1 MSDALTQLISQAIS
15 RGVRV
20 PPAAAASVRKG
31 LAGYGSAIS
40 DKTRQEFL
48 DRFLDG
54 LKSIVKPEQ
63 VQRAGEEH
71 TVTEGDSPSTLES
84 DLSALLNKFGNGE
97 NIAEELNLGFKMD
110 VAVNVMRG
118 GARFLADNFDQAEL
132 DEMPAWE
139 LRRVYDRD
147 VPRGFKQGPKGTLIP
162 VPNDAWDD
170 DDGRWVKAC
179 EAAGDDDAL
188 RVFRETGRMVALKS
202 SGVWQALGDG
212 AGGYDDTLGNPY
224 PPFAF
229 NSGYD
234 CDGVPRKETEELG
247 LMDQGE
253 KAGRTDFD
261 FTSLFALPE

>member
-1 MSDALTQLISQAIS
+1 MSDALTEIIHQAMA

-20 PPAAAASVRKG
+20 PPAAVSSVRNG
-31 LAGYGSAIS
+31 LDSYGTAI
-40 DKTRQEFL
+40 DAKTKQEFL

-54 LKSIVKPEQ
+54 LKSIVKPAQVARPGAEQ
-63 VQRAGEEH
+63 

-84 DLSALLNKFGNGE
+84 DLGALLKKFSSGPQ
-97 NIAEELNLGFKMD
+97 IAEELNLGFKVD
-110 VAVNVMRG
+110 VATDVMRG
-118 GARFLADNFDQAEL
+118 GARFLADNYDQAEL

-147 VPRGFKQGPKGTLIP
+147 VPRGFKRGPKGTLIP
-162 VPNDAWDD
+162 VPDDAWDD
-170 DDGRWVKAC
+170 DNGRWVKAC

-188 RVFRETGRMVALKS
+188 RVFRDTGRMVALKS
-202 SGVWQALGDG
+202 SGVWHALGDG

-234 CDGVPRKETEELG
+234 CDGVSRQDAQELG
-247 LMDQGE
+247 LIDPGE
-253 KAGRTDFD
+253 KAERTDFD
-261 FTSLFALPE
+261 FSQLFSLPE